1 MRSSFH
7 RFRSIIN
14 HNLLSISTHES
25 YCGRVPVNPP
35 SLSLYLFLSL
45 YNKPKYCDSFC
56 ESIKWYEHTPYDWC
70 SASTKCCRFRV
81 CVCEWVIQRL
91 VLWIA
96 LRECNRAHQFSF
108 CDLSNSRMIFA
119 HRIYIFSFAYL
130 PLCPGLKRMESE
142 NIYMRSSETRL
153 KANLTLFLTYTRQ
166 SSATEWKH
174 RNHISKYFQ
183 IDLYCFHNMSVD

>member
-35 SLSLYLFLSL
+35 SLSLSL
-45 YNKPKYCDSFC
+45 QQAK
-56 ESIKWYEHTPYDWC
+56 IL
-70 SASTKCCRFRV
+70 RFILWVHQMIRAYPVWLMQRVHKVLPVSCV